1 MNLKAKLVDSKP
13 SHNRSSSYCCTT
25 FKEFEVTSIIKH
37 RCFFF
42 SNGCTN
48 HWCITLAQ
56 LIFAQYSTVS
66 HCTSYMYLLLLVK
79 NLEVF
84 FSSL

>member
-1 MNLKAKLVDSKP
+1 MNLKAKLVDSKSFP
-13 SHNRSSSYCCTT
+13 NRSSSCCCTT
-25 FKEFEVTSIIKH
+25 FKEFEVTSTIKH
-37 RCFFF
+37 RCFF
-42 SNGCTN
+42 SNGCTK

-66 HCTSYMYLLLLVK
+66 HCTSYMYLLLLVRI
-79 NLEVF
+79 LEVF